1 MIEES
6 RKYTLRTKK
15 VVRLAL
21 TTLIC
26 VLIVLVV
33 MRVWSGRGSM
43 SIFPIKQVQI
53 FGNNSLTKGEI
64 AGMIGLETGDSLLFF
79 SRKHAMEQ
87 MRRDARIRNVEIV
100 KIYPDILRIFLTE
113 KERVAVL
120 GYGGKYYLLSIDAV
134 VLSVMEELSLVDVP
148 FITLS
153 RENDDIKIGNRVD
166 NPMLLNLLGE
176 IQVFRRDYPEFFRFI
191 DYFSIDE
198 SGISVYLE
206 DTSYRVYL
214 GCNLTGDKLKRLRA
228 LFIVLQT
235 IHSNKALERRM
246 FEVDMSFSYAAV
258 REGDL
263 RNEL

>member
-6 RKYTLRTKK
+6 RKYTLRIKK
-15 VVRLAL
+15 IVRLAL
-21 TTLIC
+21 ITLIC
-26 VLIVLVV
+26 VLIGLVV
-33 MRVWSGRGSM
+33 MRVWSGRESM
-43 SIFPIKQVQI
+43 SIFPIQQVQI

-64 AGMIGLETGDSLLFF
+64 ARIIGLETGDSLLFF
-79 SRKHAMEQ
+79 SRKRAMEQ
-87 MRRDARIRNVEIV
+87 MCRDARIQNVEIV

-113 KERVAVL
+113 KESVAVL
-120 GYGGKYYLLSIDAV
+120 GYGGQYYLLSIDAV
-134 VLSVMEELSLVDVP
+134 VLSVMEELSQVDVP

-176 IQVFRRDYPEFFRFI
+176 IQIFRRDYPEFFRFI

-214 GCNLTGDKLKRLRA
+214 GTNLTGEKLKRLRA

-235 IHSNKALERRM
+235 IHSEQPSERRM
-246 FEVDMSFSYAAV
+246 FDVDMSFSYAAV